1 MLSADQF
8 YRCKSLRSFS
18 QKYWGFTAVKCF
30 LPSFFFM
37 LDQRVEAC
45 KLTIKKCANCHVHC
59 FHISNRTKRYESRYA
74 RQIVLFTFSLL
85 LVKYALIAF
94 TPRRTEQKK
103 GHRASPWIQKVNLL
117 TAAFP
122 KILHHVQQQ
131 RRVHFAVLD
140 IHARSIFFQGFLFEA
155 QIPVSCVKDYP
166 KKHTRRVQWR
176 QSFTYWPETGQE
188 PALSRK
194 TLGLDRWFKTSTSLK
209 KTNERTDTEHC
220 RHLFDCI
227 GQSQD

>member
-85 LVKYALIAF
+85 LVKICIDRLHTTKNRAKERTQGKPLNTESELTHGCIPQNFASCPATKASAF
-94 TPRRTEQKK
+94 CSV
-103 GHRASPWIQKVNLL
+103 GS
-117 TAAFP
+117 
-122 KILHHVQQQ
+122 
-131 RRVHFAVLD
+131 
-140 IHARSIFFQGFLFEA
+140 HARSISFQGFLFEA

-166 KKHTRRVQWR
+166 KKHTRRVQ
-176 QSFTYWPETGQE
+176 
-188 PALSRK
+188 
-194 TLGLDRWFKTSTSLK
+194 
-209 KTNERTDTEHC
+209 
-220 RHLFDCI
+220 
-227 GQSQD
+227 

>member
-45 KLTIKKCANCHVHC
+45 KLTIKKCAKCHVHC

-74 RQIVLFTFSLL
+74 RQIVLFAFSLL

-140 IHARSIFFQGFLFEA
+140 STLVRFSSK
-155 QIPVSCVKDYP
+155 VSCSKLKSPCRVWKITP
-166 KKHTRRVQWR
+166 KNTPDECNEDR
-176 QSFTYWPETGQE
+176 
-188 PALSRK
+188 ALRIAQK
-194 TLGLDRWFKTSTSLK
+194 LDK
-209 KTNERTDTEHC
+209 N
-220 RHLFDCI
+220 RHWA
-227 GQSQD
+227 GKP